1 MKQPVSTKG
10 TNKGKFLLNLPN
22 NQEMN
27 QMSNEELDMILMSV
41 DTSIM
46 TAKGNMSRGLTP
58 PGGNMRELRRTK
70 ARILTIKRKRA
81 GG

>member
-1 MKQPVSTKG
+1 MSNQVSTKG

-27 QMSNEELDMILMSV
+27 QMSNEELDAILQTV
-41 DTSIM
+41 NTAYM
-46 TAKGNMSRGLTP
+46 TAQAKMSQGLTP
-58 PGGNMRELRRTK
+58 PGGNMRELRKAK
-70 ARILTIKRKRA
+70 ARILTIRRKR

>member
-1 MKQPVSTKG
+1 MSKEVSTKG

-27 QMSNEELDMILMSV
+27 QMSNEELDAILQTV
-41 DTSIM
+41 N
-46 TAKGNMSRGLTP
+46 TAYITAQGQKTRGLTP
-58 PGGNMRELRRTK
+58 PGGNMRELRKAK
-70 ARILTIKRKRA
+70 ARILTIRQKR